1 VSPHNKIDLEPPVLT
16 HLLGLDGVPEP
27 VITEILDTAE
37 NFLAVLERPIPKV
50 PSLRGVTVAN
60 LFFENSTRTRISF
73 ELAEKRLSADTINFS
88 TSGSSVAKGETLL
101 DTVKNIEAMKVD
113 VVVMR
118 HWAAGSSK
126 FLADR
131 IDAKVVNAGD
141 GTHEHPTQ
149 GLLDMLTIRRKL
161 GALKGLK
168 VLILGDIAHSRVAR
182 SNIFGLLNCGAEVKV
197 CGPATLIPREAE
209 SLGVEVIPDLDEGLK
224 WCNVVNVLRLQ
235 LERMSQGLIPS
246 LRDYQRRYGLTRLRL
261 EKAAKDIVVMHPGP
275 MNRGVEI
282 DSNVADGPWSVILSQ
297 VKHGVAVRMAAL
309 FLISGREKDEG

>member
-1 VSPHNKIDLEPPVLT
+1 MSPHNKIDLEPPVLT

>member
-297 VKHGVAVRMAAL
+297 VTHGVAVRMAAL